1 MQDGRAV
8 ELVGIEHDPDP
19 SPIAGSMIGALEDP
33 SRIAAPM
40 ARASFLEKG
49 HLAGGKGRG
58 VDPFIELEWPE
69 AIDLAARELQRV
81 RSQHGN
87 SAIYGGSYGWG
98 SAGRFHHA
106 KSQVHRFLNAIGGCV
121 RSVQDYSFA
130 AASTILPYVIGTTH
144 GLGTGH
150 TVWPSIINNTQT
162 VVMFGGAPHKN
173 AQVNSGGVFAH
184 YLISSMKQLRKNGA
198 QIVCISPIR
207 DDAGSETNAQ
217 WLPVR
222 PGTDVALMLGLAH
235 TLMDEGLHDVEF
247 LKKYTSGFKRFA
259 AYVTGEAD
267 GIPKSADWAAK
278 ICAIPAHTLRQLAR
292 RMATTRTKIM
302 MAWSLQ
308 RANYGEQPCWMA
320 ITLAAMLGQIGLPGG
335 GFGFGYGASNGVGN
349 PLLDISWPAL
359 DQGQNAVDNFIPVAR
374 ISDMLL
380 NPKSKYD
387 FKGQVRIYPDIKLVY
402 WAGGNPFHHHQDLNR
417 LCEAWTRPEVV
428 IVHDSWWNA
437 LARRADIVFP
447 SATQLERNDIAC
459 AARERMLAAS
469 HKIAEPF
476 GKARADFD
484 IYADLC
490 TAMDVRDIFTK
501 GRDEEEWLR
510 ALYQQAAARL
520 KDLGH
525 YAPHFDDFWEKG
537 LLHFPEPEVH
547 TVLLEDF
554 RRDPQKNPLQT
565 ASGLIEIYSETIA
578 GYGYADC
585 SGHPR
590 WFEPLEWL
598 GSAITRRF
606 PLHMISNQPKTRL
619 HSQYDNGQYS
629 RDSKIQDRE
638 PVRINPD
645 DASKR
650 GIGNGDV
657 VRIFNDRGECL
668 AGVIL
673 SDAVRPGVVQL
684 STGAWYDPQH
694 PGQKN
699 SLDKHGNPNVLTA
712 DRGTSKLSQATSAH
726 SCLVEIELFTGT
738 LPPLSAFDPPRIV
751 SA

>member
-184 YLISSMKQLRKNGA
+184 YLISSMKQLRKN
-198 QIVCISPIR
+198 
-207 DDAGSETNAQ
+207 
-217 WLPVR
+217 
-222 PGTDVALMLGLAH
+222 
-235 TLMDEGLHDVEF
+235 
-247 LKKYTSGFKRFA
+247 
-259 AYVTGEAD
+259 
-267 GIPKSADWAAK
+267 
-278 ICAIPAHTLRQLAR
+278 
-292 RMATTRTKIM
+292 
-302 MAWSLQ
+302 
-308 RANYGEQPCWMA
+308 
-320 ITLAAMLGQIGLPGG
+320 
-335 GFGFGYGASNGVGN
+335 
-349 PLLDISWPAL
+349 
-359 DQGQNAVDNFIPVAR
+359 
-374 ISDMLL
+374 
-380 NPKSKYD
+380 
-387 FKGQVRIYPDIKLVY
+387 
-402 WAGGNPFHHHQDLNR
+402 
-417 LCEAWTRPEVV
+417 
-428 IVHDSWWNA
+428 
-437 LARRADIVFP
+437 
-447 SATQLERNDIAC
+447 
-459 AARERMLAAS
+459 
-469 HKIAEPF
+469 
-476 GKARADFD
+476 
-484 IYADLC
+484 
-490 TAMDVRDIFTK
+490 
-501 GRDEEEWLR
+501 
-510 ALYQQAAARL
+510 
-520 KDLGH
+520 
-525 YAPHFDDFWEKG
+525 APHFDDFWEKG

-585 SGHPR
+585 SGHPK

-629 RDSKIQDRE
+629 RDSKIQGRE